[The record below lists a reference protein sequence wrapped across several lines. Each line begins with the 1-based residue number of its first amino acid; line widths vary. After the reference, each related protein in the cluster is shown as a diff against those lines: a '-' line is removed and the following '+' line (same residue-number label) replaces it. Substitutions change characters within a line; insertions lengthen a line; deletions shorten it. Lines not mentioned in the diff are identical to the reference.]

1 MAPPHKALIAIT
13 SAHAPL
19 YPDGKE
25 TGLFITEALH
35 PFLVF
40 KKAGFDVDLVSETG
54 TYQPDWLS
62 QQKDWLNDEDRAIW
76 EDHSSEFRSK
86 LDNLLKPSDIDPGN
100 YGIFFASAG
109 HASLIDYPD
118 AKGLQNIASKM
129 YTDGGIISAV
139 CHGGAIFPGIIDP
152 STGKSIIAN
161 RKVTGFTTRGEE
173 EEGVLDTIKSWN
185 RPTIEASAADSGAT
199 YVCPAGPW
207 DAFTITDGRIVT
219 GANPASAHVTA
230 EAAVKAFNA
239 LVISNALASYVYELV
254 QRAYRVEIQV
264 PHGWCLCKN
273 PEILPEGVKVFHEE
287 SFRQRYENLMASTT
301 IPKGENINFLW
312 LVRLVLGLGAYYGSL
327 DALGADADSMRQLS
341 RALLMQIEQS
351 ILAIID
357 LPSLEAVQICVLLGS
372 FHLFN
377 GRPTAGLVTL
387 AGGLKTAQ
395 VIGLHHESNWRGLS
409 DVSREARRRSWW
421 ALEVADK
428 HVSLEQLIKI
438 AVANWSGGSRYAAVA
453 FGRPCTVDDSNCEV
467 ASISDIKIYG
477 HKRTRQGP
485 LLEYHQWK
493 FKLYRIVGPLL
504 SRRLQANRVESL
516 TAVHAQLSSWKNEL
530 PDKLR
535 LETYKDGP
543 KGESRIIEMQALVL
557 QLTYDN
563 LQIILH
569 RSAAFAGNERAFR
582 SNGGATLYNSSREQL
597 LESALRTSQL
607 HQHAQ
612 LLQSCRKT
620 HAVMHIGIC
629 LFTAGVVLCAIALA
643 QPLSIAS
650 QKAKEGVMRILR
662 LQGDSVSSQ
671 HLLSMQ
677 SVQILRDLVIV
688 VMRSEER
695 AILGHASNFI
705 PERPG
710 DDHSTLPIPQAD
722 SIIMDQALPDDT
734 GAAQP
739 SPTLGALN
747 PLQQDQSLSVVDSSG
762 LIGPSGA
769 QGPVETQQSDP
780 SAMFSWD
787 GNVSA
792 LVDAGLVDA
801 SQMWLWS
808 DNLEYQSF
816 SELGNIFP

>member
-1 MAPPHKALIAIT
+1 MREGDIHNDRL
-13 SAHAPL
+13 
-19 YPDGKE
+19 E
-25 TGLFITEALH
+25 T
-35 PFLVF
+35 V
-40 KKAGFDVDLVSETG
+40 
-54 TYQPDWLS
+54 
-62 QQKDWLNDEDRAIW
+62 
-76 EDHSSEFRSK
+76 
-86 LDNLLKPSDIDPGN
+86 
-100 YGIFFASAG
+100 
-109 HASLIDYPD
+109 
-118 AKGLQNIASKM
+118 
-129 YTDGGIISAV
+129 
-139 CHGGAIFPGIIDP
+139 
-152 STGKSIIAN
+152 
-161 RKVTGFTTRGEE
+161 
-173 EEGVLDTIKSWN
+173 
-185 RPTIEASAADSGAT
+185 
-199 YVCPAGPW
+199 
-207 DAFTITDGRIVT
+207 
-219 GANPASAHVTA
+219 
-230 EAAVKAFNA
+230 
-239 LVISNALASYVYELV
+239 
-254 QRAYRVEIQV
+254 
-264 PHGWCLCKN
+264 
-273 PEILPEGVKVFHEE
+273 ILPESNIVDLSCQILRGQGKRRGLSHDTSALPGGKNSAVSVATRSIPWRDLVGIPLPPKTIFHEE
-287 SFRQRYENLMASTT
+287 SFRQRYENLMASTL
-301 IPKGENINFLW
+301 IPEGENSNFLW

-327 DALGADADSMRQLS
+327 DALDADAGSMKQLS
-341 RALLMQIEQS
+341 QDLLMQIEQN

-357 LPSLEAVQICVLLGS
+357 LPSLETVQICVLLGS

-377 GRPTAGLVTL
+377 GRPNAGLMTL
-387 AGGLKTAQ
+387 TGGLKTAQ
-395 VIGLHHESNWRGLS
+395 VIGLHRELKWRGLS
-409 DVSREARRRSWW
+409 DVARETRRRSWW

-428 HVSLEQLIKI
+428 
-438 AVANWSGGSRYAAVA
+438 YAAVA

-477 HKRTRQGP
+477 HEETRQGP

-504 SRRLQANRVESL
+504 SRRLQANRLESL
-516 TAVHAQLSSWKNEL
+516 TAIHTQLSSWKNEL

-535 LETYKDGP
+535 LETYKDDP
-543 KGESRIIEMQALVL
+543 KSESRIPEMQALVL

-569 RSAAFAGNERAFR
+569 RSAAFGCNERGFH
-582 SNGGATLYNSSREQL
+582 SNSDATPHNSSREQL
-597 LESALRTSQL
+597 LESALRTSKL

-662 LQGDSVSSQ
+662 LQEDSVSSQ
-671 HLLSMQ
+671 HLLSIQ
-677 SVQILRDLVIV
+677 SVQILRDLVTV

-695 AILGHASNFI
+695 VILGHGSSFI

-710 DDHSTLPIPQAD
+710 GDHSTLPIPQAD
-722 SIIMDQALPDDT
+722 SIIMDQALLDDT

-739 SPTLGALN
+739 SSNPGALN
-747 PLQQDQSLSVVDSSG
+747 PLQQVDPSG

-769 QGPVETQQSDP
+769 QDPVETQQSNP

-816 SELGNIFP
+816 SELGNMFS

>member
-1 MAPPHKALIAIT
+1 MYPPRKRQKVSSACQRCRQRKLGCDQQRPCQLCVRAGAACISRGGSSPAGVVASVEEPGDSPGMREGDIHNDRLETVILPESNIVDLSCQILRGQGKRRGLSHDT
-13 SAHAPL
+13 SALPG
-19 YPDGKE
+19 GKNSAVSVA
-25 TGLFITEALH
+25 TRSI
-35 PFLVF
+35 PWR
-40 KKAGFDVDLVSETG
+40 DLV
-54 TYQPDWLS
+54 
-62 QQKDWLNDEDRAIW
+62 
-76 EDHSSEFRSK
+76 
-86 LDNLLKPSDIDPGN
+86 
-100 YGIFFASAG
+100 GIP
-109 HASLIDYPD
+109 LPP
-118 AKGLQNIASKM
+118 K
-129 YTDGGIISAV
+129 T
-139 CHGGAIFPGIIDP
+139 
-152 STGKSIIAN
+152 
-161 RKVTGFTTRGEE
+161 
-173 EEGVLDTIKSWN
+173 VLDTFM
-185 RPTIEASAADSGAT
+185 AHFFDS
-199 YVCPAGPW
+199 VDW
-207 DAFTITDGRIVT
+207 FMMI
-219 GANPASAHVTA
+219 
-230 EAAVKAFNA
+230 
-239 LVISNALASYVYELV
+239 
-254 QRAYRVEIQV
+254 
-264 PHGWCLCKN
+264 
-273 PEILPEGVKVFHEE
+273 FHEE
-287 SFRQRYENLMASTT
+287 SFRQRYENLMASAL
-301 IPKGENINFLW
+301 IPEGENSNFLW

-327 DALGADADSMRQLS
+327 DALDADAGSMKQLS
-341 RALLMQIEQS
+341 QDLLMQIEQN

-357 LPSLEAVQICVLLGS
+357 LPSLETVQICVLLGS

-377 GRPTAGLVTL
+377 GRPNAGLMTL
-387 AGGLKTAQ
+387 TGGLKTAQ
-395 VIGLHHESNWRGLS
+395 VIGLHRELKWRGLS
-409 DVSREARRRSWW
+409 DVARETRRRSWW

-428 HVSLEQLIKI
+428 
-438 AVANWSGGSRYAAVA
+438 YAAVA

-477 HKRTRQGP
+477 HEETRQGP

-504 SRRLQANRVESL
+504 SRRLQASRLESL
-516 TAVHAQLSSWKNEL
+516 TAIHTQLSSWKNEL

-535 LETYKDGP
+535 LETYKDDP
-543 KGESRIIEMQALVL
+543 KSESRIPEMQALVL

-569 RSAAFAGNERAFR
+569 RNAAFGCNERGFH
-582 SNGGATLYNSSREQL
+582 SNSDATPHNSSREQL
-597 LESALRTSQL
+597 LESALRTSKL

-662 LQGDSVSSQ
+662 LQEDSVSSQ
-671 HLLSMQ
+671 HLLSIQ
-677 SVQILRDLVIV
+677 SVQILRDLVTV

-695 AILGHASNFI
+695 VILGHGSSFI

-710 DDHSTLPIPQAD
+710 GDHSTLPIPQAD
-722 SIIMDQALPDDT
+722 SIIMDQALLDDT

-739 SPTLGALN
+739 SSNPGALN
-747 PLQQDQSLSVVDSSG
+747 PLQQVDPSG

-769 QGPVETQQSDP
+769 QDPVETQQSNP

-816 SELGNIFP
+816 SELGNMFP

>member
-1 MAPPHKALIAIT
+1 MYPPRKRQKVS
-13 SAHAPL
+13 SACQRCRQRKLGCDQQRPCQL
-19 YPDGKE
+19 C
-25 TGLFITEALH
+25 
-35 PFLVF
+35 VR
-40 KKAGFDVDLVSETG
+40 AGAACISRG
-54 TYQPDWLS
+54 G
-62 QQKDWLNDEDRAIW
+62 
-76 EDHSSEFRSK
+76 SS
-86 LDNLLKPSDIDPGN
+86 
-100 YGIFFASAG
+100 
-109 HASLIDYPD
+109 
-118 AKGLQNIASKM
+118 
-129 YTDGGIISAV
+129 
-139 CHGGAIFPGIIDP
+139 
-152 STGKSIIAN
+152 
-161 RKVTGFTTRGEE
+161 
-173 EEGVLDTIKSWN
+173 
-185 RPTIEASAADSGAT
+185 
-199 YVCPAGPW
+199 PAG
-207 DAFTITDGRIVT
+207 VV
-219 GANPASAHVTA
+219 AS
-230 EAAVKAFNA
+230 
-239 LVISNALASYVYELV
+239 
-254 QRAYRVEIQV
+254 VEEPGDSPGMREGDIHNDRLETV
-264 PHGWCLCKN
+264 
-273 PEILPEGVKVFHEE
+273 ILPESNIVDLSCQILRGQGKRRGLSHDTSALPGGKNSAVSVATRSIPWRDLVGIPLPPKTIFHEE
-287 SFRQRYENLMASTT
+287 SFRQRYENLMASTL
-301 IPKGENINFLW
+301 IPEGENSNFLW

-327 DALGADADSMRQLS
+327 DALDADAGSMKQLS
-341 RALLMQIEQS
+341 QDLLMQIEQN

-357 LPSLEAVQICVLLGS
+357 LPSLETVQICVLLGS

-377 GRPTAGLVTL
+377 GRPNAGLMTL
-387 AGGLKTAQ
+387 TGGLKTAQ
-395 VIGLHHESNWRGLS
+395 VIGLHRELKWRGLS
-409 DVSREARRRSWW
+409 DVARETRRRSWW

-428 HVSLEQLIKI
+428 
-438 AVANWSGGSRYAAVA
+438 YAAVA

-477 HKRTRQGP
+477 HEETRQGP

-504 SRRLQANRVESL
+504 SRRLQANRLESL
-516 TAVHAQLSSWKNEL
+516 TAIHTQLSSWKNEL

-535 LETYKDGP
+535 LETYKDDP
-543 KGESRIIEMQALVL
+543 KSESRIPEMQALVL

-569 RSAAFAGNERAFR
+569 RSAAFGCNERGFH
-582 SNGGATLYNSSREQL
+582 SNSDATPHNSSREQL
-597 LESALRTSQL
+597 LESALRTSKL

-662 LQGDSVSSQ
+662 LQEDSVSSQ
-671 HLLSMQ
+671 HLLSIQ
-677 SVQILRDLVIV
+677 SVQILRDLVTV

-695 AILGHASNFI
+695 VILGHGSSFI

-710 DDHSTLPIPQAD
+710 GDHSTLPIPQAD
-722 SIIMDQALPDDT
+722 SIIMDQALLDDT

-739 SPTLGALN
+739 SSNPGALN
-747 PLQQDQSLSVVDSSG
+747 PLQQVDPSG

-769 QGPVETQQSDP
+769 QDPVETQQSNP

-816 SELGNIFP
+816 SELGNMFS

>member
-1 MAPPHKALIAIT
+1 MYPPRKRQKVS
-13 SAHAPL
+13 SACQRCRQRKLGCDQQRPCQL
-19 YPDGKE
+19 C
-25 TGLFITEALH
+25 
-35 PFLVF
+35 VR
-40 KKAGFDVDLVSETG
+40 AGAACISRG
-54 TYQPDWLS
+54 G
-62 QQKDWLNDEDRAIW
+62 
-76 EDHSSEFRSK
+76 SS
-86 LDNLLKPSDIDPGN
+86 
-100 YGIFFASAG
+100 
-109 HASLIDYPD
+109 
-118 AKGLQNIASKM
+118 
-129 YTDGGIISAV
+129 
-139 CHGGAIFPGIIDP
+139 
-152 STGKSIIAN
+152 
-161 RKVTGFTTRGEE
+161 
-173 EEGVLDTIKSWN
+173 
-185 RPTIEASAADSGAT
+185 
-199 YVCPAGPW
+199 PAG
-207 DAFTITDGRIVT
+207 VV
-219 GANPASAHVTA
+219 AS
-230 EAAVKAFNA
+230 
-239 LVISNALASYVYELV
+239 
-254 QRAYRVEIQV
+254 VEEPGDSPGMREGDIHNDRLETV
-264 PHGWCLCKN
+264 
-273 PEILPEGVKVFHEE
+273 ILPESNIVDLSCQILRGQGKRRGLSHDTSALPGGKNSAVSVATRSIPWRDLVGIPLPPKTIFHEE
-287 SFRQRYENLMASTT
+287 SFRQRYENLMASTL
-301 IPKGENINFLW
+301 IPEGENSNFLW

-327 DALGADADSMRQLS
+327 DALDADAGSMKQLS
-341 RALLMQIEQS
+341 QDLLMQIEQN

-357 LPSLEAVQICVLLGS
+357 LPSLETVQICVLLGS

-377 GRPTAGLVTL
+377 GRPNAGLMTL
-387 AGGLKTAQ
+387 TGGLKTAQ
-395 VIGLHHESNWRGLS
+395 VIGLHRELKWRGLS
-409 DVSREARRRSWW
+409 DVARETRRRSWW

-428 HVSLEQLIKI
+428 
-438 AVANWSGGSRYAAVA
+438 YAAVA

-477 HKRTRQGP
+477 HEETRQGP

-504 SRRLQANRVESL
+504 SRRLQANRLESL
-516 TAVHAQLSSWKNEL
+516 TAIHTQLSSWKNEL

-535 LETYKDGP
+535 LETYKDDP
-543 KGESRIIEMQALVL
+543 KSESRIPEMQALVL

-569 RSAAFAGNERAFR
+569 RSAAFACNERGFH
-582 SNGGATLYNSSREQL
+582 SNSDATPHNSSREQL
-597 LESALRTSQL
+597 LESALRTSKL

-662 LQGDSVSSQ
+662 LQEDSVSSQ
-671 HLLSMQ
+671 HLLSIQ
-677 SVQILRDLVIV
+677 SVQILRDLVTV

-695 AILGHASNFI
+695 VILGHGSSFI

-710 DDHSTLPIPQAD
+710 GDHSTLPIPQAD
-722 SIIMDQALPDDT
+722 SIIMDQALLDDT

-739 SPTLGALN
+739 SSNPGALN
-747 PLQQDQSLSVVDSSG
+747 PLQQVDPSG

-769 QGPVETQQSDP
+769 QDPVETQQSNP

-816 SELGNIFP
+816 SELGNMFS

>member
-1 MAPPHKALIAIT
+1 MYPPRKRQKVSSACQRCRQRKLGCDQQRPCQLCVRAGAACISRGGSSPAGVVASVEEPGDSPGMREGDIHNDRLETVILPESNIVDLSCQILRGQGKRRGLSHDT
-13 SAHAPL
+13 SALPG
-19 YPDGKE
+19 GKNSAVSVA
-25 TGLFITEALH
+25 TRSI
-35 PFLVF
+35 PWR
-40 KKAGFDVDLVSETG
+40 DLV
-54 TYQPDWLS
+54 
-62 QQKDWLNDEDRAIW
+62 
-76 EDHSSEFRSK
+76 
-86 LDNLLKPSDIDPGN
+86 
-100 YGIFFASAG
+100 GIP
-109 HASLIDYPD
+109 LPP
-118 AKGLQNIASKM
+118 K
-129 YTDGGIISAV
+129 T
-139 CHGGAIFPGIIDP
+139 
-152 STGKSIIAN
+152 
-161 RKVTGFTTRGEE
+161 
-173 EEGVLDTIKSWN
+173 VLDTFM
-185 RPTIEASAADSGAT
+185 AHFFDS
-199 YVCPAGPW
+199 VDW
-207 DAFTITDGRIVT
+207 FMMI
-219 GANPASAHVTA
+219 
-230 EAAVKAFNA
+230 
-239 LVISNALASYVYELV
+239 
-254 QRAYRVEIQV
+254 
-264 PHGWCLCKN
+264 
-273 PEILPEGVKVFHEE
+273 FHEE
-287 SFRQRYENLMASTT
+287 SFRQRYENLMASAL
-301 IPKGENINFLW
+301 IPEGENSNFLW

-327 DALGADADSMRQLS
+327 DALDADAGSMKQLS
-341 RALLMQIEQS
+341 QDLLMQIEQN

-357 LPSLEAVQICVLLGS
+357 LPSLETVQICVLLGS

-377 GRPTAGLVTL
+377 GRPNAGLMTL
-387 AGGLKTAQ
+387 TGGLKTAQ
-395 VIGLHHESNWRGLS
+395 VIGLHRELKWRGLS
-409 DVSREARRRSWW
+409 DVARETRRRSWW

-428 HVSLEQLIKI
+428 
-438 AVANWSGGSRYAAVA
+438 YAAVA

-477 HKRTRQGP
+477 HEETRQGP

-504 SRRLQANRVESL
+504 SRRLQASRLESL
-516 TAVHAQLSSWKNEL
+516 TAIHTQLSSWKNEL

-535 LETYKDGP
+535 LETYKDDP
-543 KGESRIIEMQALVL
+543 KSESRIPEMQALVL

-569 RSAAFAGNERAFR
+569 RNAAFGCNERGFH
-582 SNGGATLYNSSREQL
+582 SNSDATPHNSSREQL
-597 LESALRTSQL
+597 LESALRTSKL

-662 LQGDSVSSQ
+662 LQEDSVSSQ
-671 HLLSMQ
+671 HLLSIQ
-677 SVQILRDLVIV
+677 SVQILRDLVTV

-695 AILGHASNFI
+695 VILGHGSSFI

-710 DDHSTLPIPQAD
+710 GDHSTLPIPQAD
-722 SIIMDQALPDDT
+722 SIIMDQALLDDT

-739 SPTLGALN
+739 SSNPGALN
-747 PLQQDQSLSVVDSSG
+747 PLQQVFRQHLDQSLSVVDPSG

-769 QGPVETQQSDP
+769 QDPVETQQSNP

-816 SELGNIFP
+816 SELGNMFP